1 MCADREKVY
10 GSYTSGQ
17 WSFSFG
23 IRKHVTFIQFTKL
36 YGKMNTVS
44 LLVCITCLTPL
55 YFLNFIVYTAVSRPV
70 RALSWSCDA
79 NTASFVNV
87 LTVRFGN
94 PGLY

>member
-1 MCADREKVY
+1 MCADREVY

-17 WSFSFG
+17 WSFSIG

-36 YGKMNTVS
+36 YGKINVVS
-44 LLVCITCLTPL
+44 ILVCLTCLT
-55 YFLNFIVYTAVSRPV
+55 FNFIVYTAGSTLVH
-70 RALSWSCDA
+70 ALSWSCDA